1 MAENL
6 FPHLK
11 WDQLWAATLETL
23 YMTALSGVA
32 TFVLGIV
39 LGLALFLT
47 ARGGL
52 FHNRTVYSVISIVV
66 NVFRSIPFIILIVLL
81 IPFTK
86 TVVGTILGANAA
98 LPALI
103 VGAAPF
109 YARLV
114 EIALREVDKGV
125 IEATRSMGAR
135 LSTLVFRVLLPESS
149 PALVSGI
156 TVTLIALVSYSAMAG
171 VIGAGGLGNL
181 AYLEG
186 FQRNHGDVTG
196 TIIMKKTLT
205 LIAAATLS
213 ALSFA
218 SWADTLTVGA
228 SNTPHAEILEQAKP
242 ILAKQGIDLEIKP
255 FQDYILPNTALA
267 GHDIDANYFQHIPYL
282 NSVLK
287 DHEGDKD
294 YDFVSAGA
302 IHIEP
307 IGIYS
312 KKYKSLKDLPEGGK
326 IIMRD
331 AVSEEGRILSIF
343 EKEGVIKLKPGID
356 KVTARISDIV
366 ENPKKLQ
373 FTPNVEASLL
383 PQMYNND
390 EGAAVVINA
399 NYAIDAGLDPV
410 HDPIAVESGENN
422 PYANIITV
430 HRGDEKKKDIVAL
443 VNVLHSKEI
452 QDWIRTKYKGAVIP
466 VNN

>member
-1 MAENL
+1 MAENF

-52 FHNRTVYSVISIVV
+52 FQNRTVYSVISIVV

-86 TVVGTILGANAA
+86 TIVGTILGANAA

-186 FQRNHGDVTG
+186 FQRNHGDVTLVATV
-196 TIIMKKTLT
+196 TI
-205 LIAAATLS
+205 LIIV
-213 ALSFA
+213 F
-218 SWADTLTVGA
+218 
-228 SNTPHAEILEQAKP
+228 IIQ
-242 ILAKQGIDLEIKP
+242 
-255 FQDYILPNTALA
+255 FC
-267 GHDIDANYFQHIPYL
+267 
-282 NSVLK
+282 
-287 DHEGDKD
+287 GD
-294 YDFVSAGA
+294 
-302 IHIEP
+302 
-307 IGIYS
+307 
-312 KKYKSLKDLPEGGK
+312 
-326 IIMRD
+326 
-331 AVSEEGRILSIF
+331 
-343 EKEGVIKLKPGID
+343 VI
-356 KVTARISDIV
+356 T
-366 ENPKKLQ
+366 
-373 FTPNVEASLL
+373 SLL
-383 PQMYNND
+383 D
-390 EGAAVVINA
+390 K
-399 NYAIDAGLDPV
+399 
-410 HDPIAVESGENN
+410 
-422 PYANIITV
+422 
-430 HRGDEKKKDIVAL
+430 R
-443 VNVLHSKEI
+443 
-452 QDWIRTKYKGAVIP
+452 
-466 VNN
+466 

>member
-11 WDQLWAATLETL
+11 WDQLWAATQETL

-52 FHNRTVYSVISIVV
+52 FQNRTVYSVISIVV

-86 TVVGTILGANAA
+86 TIVGTILGANAA

-186 FQRNHGDVTG
+186 FQRNHGDITLVATVTIL
-196 TIIMKKTLT
+196 IIVF
-205 LIAAATLS
+205 IIQ
-213 ALSFA
+213 FC
-218 SWADTLTVGA
+218 G
-228 SNTPHAEILEQAKP
+228 
-242 ILAKQGIDLEIKP
+242 
-255 FQDYILPNTALA
+255 
-267 GHDIDANYFQHIPYL
+267 DA
-282 NSVLK
+282 
-287 DHEGDKD
+287 
-294 YDFVSAGA
+294 
-302 IHIEP
+302 
-307 IGIYS
+307 
-312 KKYKSLKDLPEGGK
+312 
-326 IIMRD
+326 M
-331 AVSEEGRILSIF
+331 
-343 EKEGVIKLKPGID
+343 
-356 KVTARISDIV
+356 T
-366 ENPKKLQ
+366 
-373 FTPNVEASLL
+373 SLL
-383 PQMYNND
+383 D
-390 EGAAVVINA
+390 K
-399 NYAIDAGLDPV
+399 
-410 HDPIAVESGENN
+410 
-422 PYANIITV
+422 
-430 HRGDEKKKDIVAL
+430 R
-443 VNVLHSKEI
+443 
-452 QDWIRTKYKGAVIP
+452 
-466 VNN
+466 